1 MQKYTSKNTSVNS
14 KKIPALFSKFPF
26 KGKSVLDYG
35 CGKYPEIIKEYVE
48 GCSGRY
54 FGYDPYNL
62 GNEIPKGQ
70 TFDVVTISNV
80 LNVIQE
86 DEVIESIIREA
97 MKLASTVIVSIYEGD
112 KSGIGRMTKKD
123 CYQRNQNRDWYYNF
137 INNMG
142 YKAEIKSGCILIT
155 K

>member
-14 KKIPALFSKFPF
+14 KKIPALFNKFSF
-26 KGKSVLDYG
+26 EGKSVLDYG
-35 CGKYPEIIKEYVE
+35 CGKYPEIIKKYVE
-48 GCSGRY
+48 GYSGKY

-62 GNEIPKGQ
+62 GNEIPKNQ
-70 TFDVVTISNV
+70 AFDVVTISNV

-86 DEVIESIIREA
+86 DEVIERIVREA
-97 MKLASTVIVSIYEGD
+97 MKIANIAIVSIYEGD

-123 CYQRNQNRDWYYNF
+123 CYQRNQNKHWYCRF
-137 INNMG
+137 IDNMG
-142 YKAEIKSGCILIT
+142 YKTEIKSGCILIT

>member
-14 KKIPALFSKFPF
+14 KRVPALFSKFCF

-48 GCSGRY
+48 SFSGKY

-62 GNEIPKGQ
+62 GNEIPENQ
-70 TFDVVTISNV
+70 MFDVVTISNV

-86 DEVIESIIREA
+86 DEVIENIIHEA
-97 MKLASTVIVSIYEGD
+97 MRIANTAIIAIYEGD
-112 KSGIGRMTKKD
+112 KSGIGRATKKD
-123 CYQRNQNRDWYYNF
+123 CYQRNQSKYWYYRF
-137 INNMG
+137 IGNMG
-142 YKAEIKSGCILIT
+142 YKVEIKSGFILVT

>member
-1 MQKYTSKNTSVNS
+1 MQKYTSKNTSINS
-14 KKIPALFSKFPF
+14 KKIPALFGKFSF
-26 KGKSVLDYG
+26 EGKSVLDYG
-35 CGKYPEIIKEYVE
+35 CGKYPEIIREYVE
-48 GCSGRY
+48 GCSGKY

-97 MKLASTVIVSIYEGD
+97 MKLASTAIVSIYEGD

-123 CYQRNQNRDWYYNF
+123 CYQRNQNRDWYCQV
-137 INNMG
+137 IDNMG
-142 YKAEIKSGCILIT
+142 YKTEIKSGCILIT

>member
-14 KKIPALFSKFPF
+14 KKIPALFSKFSF
-26 KGKSVLDYG
+26 EGKSVLDYG

-62 GNEIPKGQ
+62 GNEIPKSQ

-97 MKLASTVIVSIYEGD
+97 MKIANTAIVSIYEGD

-123 CYQRNQNRDWYYNF
+123 CYQRNQSRDWYYNF
-137 INNMG
+137 ISNMG